1 MLITLRALPQIVR
14 GVDKWL
20 IMVLYQITPTEM
32 ESVMV
37 IRIKSRV
44 ESRVEKIKALIS
56 RYLSRP

>member
-1 MLITLRALPQIVR
+1 MR

-20 IMVLYQITPTEM
+20 IMILYKITPAEM

-44 ESRVEKIKALIS
+44 GSRVEKIDRKS
-56 RYLSRP
+56 VV